1 MKGRL
6 ATGDMMR
13 YWYGNVN
20 VSCVLCNEPL
30 ETLEHL
36 FFECAYS
43 AQIWEALM
51 KGVLRDKYTVR
62 WEELL
67 RIMRDST
74 RRKMHLF
81 LIKYMF
87 QATVNMVWREQ
98 NRRRHGEVEAPAIL
112 LIKLLDKNMRNSS
125 HLVQRNGDREIG
137 EGMQH

>member
-1 MKGRL
+1 
-6 ATGDMMR
+6 
-13 YWYGNVN
+13 
-20 VSCVLCNEPL
+20 
-30 ETLEHL
+30 
-36 FFECAYS
+36 
-43 AQIWEALM
+43 M

-87 QATVNMVWREQ
+87 QATVYMVWREQ

>member
-6 ATGDMMR
+6 ATGDRMR
-13 YWYGNVN
+13 HWNGNVN
-20 VSCVLCNEPL
+20 VSCVLCTEPL

-36 FFECAYS
+36 VFECAYS

-51 KGVLRDKYTVR
+51 KDILRDKYTVR

-74 RRKMHLF
+74 RRNMHLF

-87 QATVNMVWREQ
+87 QATVYGLERAE
-98 NRRRHGEVEAPAIL
+98 
-112 LIKLLDKNMRNSS
+112 
-125 HLVQRNGDREIG
+125 
-137 EGMQH
+137 